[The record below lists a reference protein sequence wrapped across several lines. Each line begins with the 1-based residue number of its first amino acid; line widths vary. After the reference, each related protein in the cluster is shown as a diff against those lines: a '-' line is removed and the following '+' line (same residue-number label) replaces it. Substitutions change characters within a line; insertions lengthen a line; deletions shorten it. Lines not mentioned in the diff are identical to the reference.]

1 MVSFAGILK
10 QAGAAAVLLAA
21 AAPTTGQAQ
30 TDNSFPFGLE
40 MTLDVGRQPGSR
52 RIPNLEIGDAG
63 EVVLELWCKGGKGQF
78 SVAGNTVIFVA
89 GQFENRS
96 CPPARAQADDELVAA
111 LSEAA
116 TWKRQ
121 GDFVSFA
128 GPKPLR
134 FRINTN

>member
-1 MVSFAGILK
+1 MISSPGFLKRATAG
-10 QAGAAAVLLAA
+10 LLAA
-21 AAPTTGQAQ
+21 AALNAVPARADDG
-30 TDNSFPFGLE
+30 FPFGLE
-40 MTLDVGRQPGSR
+40 MTLDAARQPGSKR
-52 RIPNLEIGDAG
+52 LPTLDIGDAG

-89 GQFENRS
+89 GPLEERS
-96 CPPARAQADDELVAA
+96 CPPARAQADDDLVAA
-111 LSEAA
+111 LSDAA

-128 GPKPLR
+128 GTRTLR

>member
-1 MVSFAGILK
+1 MKSAIMVARQAGIAL
-10 QAGAAAVLLAA
+10 VLVTALHATPALAA
-21 AAPTTGQAQ
+21 
-30 TDNSFPFGLE
+30 DDEFPFGLE
-40 MTLDVGRQPGSR
+40 MTLDAARQPGSKR
-52 RIPNLEIGDAG
+52 LPNLEIGDRG

-89 GQFENRS
+89 GPLQDRA
-96 CPPARAQADDELVAA
+96 CPPARAQADDDLVAG

-121 GDFVSFA
+121 GDFVSFI